1 MFIFFRKLQNVF
13 NSGCIILDANQQF
26 MGVLGFLQ
34 YHQHLVLALFLIIGF
49 SWMPTVIS
57 FWFKFGI
64 CND

>member
-26 MGVLGFLQ
+26 MEVLDFLQ

-49 SWMPTVIS
+49 SWM
-57 FWFKFGI
+57 
-64 CND
+64 